1 MVDKCFGSNGRDGCN
16 ILTVHK
22 CLQDKCSFYKSPQE
36 LEEDRKRLIFCLQL
50 YHPICSGIS
59 PISII
64 TVRCHGQIANVL
76 FNIPDEIFMR

>member
-1 MVDKCFGSNGRDGCN
+1 M
-16 ILTVHK
+16 
-22 CLQDKCSFYKSPQE
+22 
-36 LEEDRKRLIFCLQL
+36 QL

-76 FNIPDEIFMR
+76 FSIPDEIFMR